1 MQSRRTFSL
10 SLAAVLSAPTAFAQG
25 NNAVAAEALYQEGRA
40 LMAEGKYPQACP
52 KLAESQRLDPAT
64 GTLLSLAVC
73 HESEGRLAT
82 AWAEFNDAEARA
94 RADGR
99 EDREKLARDRVA
111 ALRPRLST
119 LAVDVPADVAAT
131 PGLELRVDG
140 VVTGPGSF
148 GVAVPVDGGQH
159 RIQATA
165 PGKLPFETSVN
176 VKTESDAVRVSVP
189 ALQEAPAAAA
199 APAGTHAASDAEA
212 RASGGSPLRTIG
224 IVTAGIGVVG
234 IGVGSYLGL
243 SAKSDYD
250 DAKRACV
257 GNGCYDAEYD
267 RIESARSQGTAA
279 TVVFIAG
286 GALLA
291 TGTVLF
297 FVAPS
302 GSAEQSAASTIR
314 VETVGL
320 GPGSLLVKGSF

>member
-1 MQSRRTFSL
+1 MQSTRAL
-10 SLAAVLSAPTAFAQG
+10 SFALLLLLSHPALAAEG

-40 LMAEGKYPQACP
+40 LMAEGKYAEACP

-119 LAVDVPADVAAT
+119 LAVDVPQEVAAT

-140 VVTGPGSF
+140 IVTGPGSF

-159 RIQATA
+159 RVQATA
-165 PGKLPFETSVN
+165 PGKLSFETQVN
-176 VKTESDAVRVSVP
+176 VKPESDAVRVSVP
-189 ALQEAPAAAA
+189 ALRDAPNASPTPAATM
-199 APAGTHAASDAEA
+199 PPDSGEPRASD
-212 RASGGSPLRTIG
+212 SPLRTIG
-224 IVTAGIGVVG
+224 LVTAGAGLVALG
-234 IGVGSYLGL
+234 AGSFLAL

-250 DAKRACV
+250 DAKQACPR
-257 GNGCYDAEYD
+257 NGCYAAAYD
-267 RIESARSQGTAA
+267 EIESARSQGNVATA
-279 TVVFIAG
+279 VFILG
-286 GALLA
+286 GVALG
-291 TGTVLF
+291 TGAVLF

-302 GSAEQSAASTIR
+302 ESREQPVASGPRIER
-314 VETVGL
+314 VGVGA
-320 GPGSLLVKGSF
+320 GSLLVKGSF